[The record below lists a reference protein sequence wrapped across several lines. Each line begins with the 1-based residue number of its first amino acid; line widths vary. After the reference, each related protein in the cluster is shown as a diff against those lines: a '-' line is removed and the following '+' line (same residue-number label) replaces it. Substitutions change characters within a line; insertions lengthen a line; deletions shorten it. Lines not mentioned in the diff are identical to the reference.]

1 MSTTVLIGQEQET
14 PSVSQVEQKA
24 QRVSQVMPSVDL
36 CEIFKCISD
45 DKSLTLFNS
54 VALAQ
59 EKSDILISKLNMS
72 RKQFYAR
79 MERLSQNGLIMKRGG
94 RYNLTTMGKIVYHL
108 QNTIG
113 KAAEVN
119 RWKLTTIDT
128 LVTEASIPTNELHTM
143 VDNLIENNELRTI
156 VHQTLLPY
164 NH

>member
-1 MSTTVLIGQEQET
+1 MSTTVLLSQEQKVPNNT
-14 PSVSQVEQKA
+14 PH
-24 QRVSQVMPSVDL
+24 VMPSVDM

-54 VALAQ
+54 VALTQ
-59 EKSDILISKLNMS
+59 EKSELLISKLGMT

-79 MERLSQNGLIMKRGG
+79 IERLSQQGLITRKGG

-113 KAAEVN
+113 KAAEIN

-128 LVTEASIPTNELHTM
+128 LVNEAAIPTNELHTM
-143 VDNLIENNELRTI
+143 VDNLIENEELRTI
-156 VHQTLLPY
+156 VHHTLFPY

>member
-1 MSTTVLIGQEQET
+1 MSTTVLVSQEQKVPIT
-14 PSVSQVEQKA
+14 SH
-24 QRVSQVMPSVDL
+24 VMPSVDL

-59 EKSDILISKLNMS
+59 EKSDILISKLDMT

-94 RYNLTTMGKIVYHL
+94 RYNLTTMGKIVYHI

-119 RWKLTTIDT
+119 RWKLATIDT
-128 LVTEASIPTNELHTM
+128 LVNEAAIPTNELHTM

-164 NH
+164 SH

>member
-1 MSTTVLIGQEQET
+1 MSTTVLLSQEQKVPNNT
-14 PSVSQVEQKA
+14 PH
-24 QRVSQVMPSVDL
+24 VMPSVDM

-59 EKSDILISKLNMS
+59 EKSELLISKLGMT

-79 MERLSQNGLIMKRGG
+79 IERLSQQGLITRKGG

-113 KAAEVN
+113 KAAEIN

-128 LVTEASIPTNELHTM
+128 LVNEAAIPTNELHTM
-143 VDNLIENNELRTI
+143 VDNLIENEELRTI
-156 VHQTLLPY
+156 VHHTLFPY

>member
-1 MSTTVLIGQEQET
+1 MSTTVLLGQIR
-14 PSVSQVEQKA
+14 EQKLP
-24 QRVSQVMPSVDL
+24 STSHVMPSVDL

-59 EKSDILISKLNMS
+59 EKSDILISKLDMT

-94 RYNLTTMGKIVYHL
+94 RYNLTTMGKIVYHI

-119 RWKLTTIDT
+119 RWKLATIDT
-128 LVTEASIPTNELHTM
+128 LVNEAAIPTNELHTM

>member
-1 MSTTVLIGQEQET
+1 MSTTVLLGQIQEQKL
-14 PSVSQVEQKA
+14 PSTSH
-24 QRVSQVMPSVDL
+24 VMPSVDL

-59 EKSDILISKLNMS
+59 EKSDILISKLDMT

-128 LVTEASIPTNELHTM
+128 LVSEAAIPTNELHTM

>member
-1 MSTTVLIGQEQET
+1 MSTTVLLSQEQKVQNNT
-14 PSVSQVEQKA
+14 PH
-24 QRVSQVMPSVDL
+24 VMPSVDM

-59 EKSDILISKLNMS
+59 EKSELLISKLGMT

-79 MERLSQNGLIMKRGG
+79 IERLSQQGLITRKGG

-113 KAAEVN
+113 KAAEIN

-128 LVTEASIPTNELHTM
+128 LVNEAAIPTNELHTM
-143 VDNLIENNELRTI
+143 VDNLIENEELRTI
-156 VHQTLLPY
+156 VHHTLFPY

>member
-1 MSTTVLIGQEQET
+1 
-14 PSVSQVEQKA
+14 
-24 QRVSQVMPSVDL
+24 MPSVDM

-59 EKSDILISKLNMS
+59 EKSELLISKLGMT

-79 MERLSQNGLIMKRGG
+79 IERLSQQGLITRKGG

-113 KAAEVN
+113 KAAEIN

-128 LVTEASIPTNELHTM
+128 LVNEAAIPTNELHTM
-143 VDNLIENNELRTI
+143 VDNLIENEELRTI
-156 VHQTLLPY
+156 VHHTLFPY

>member
-1 MSTTVLIGQEQET
+1 MSTTVLLSQEQKV
-14 PSVSQVEQKA
+14 PNNISH
-24 QRVSQVMPSVDL
+24 VMPSVDL

-59 EKSDILISKLNMS
+59 EKSELLISKLGMT

-79 MERLSQNGLIMKRGG
+79 MERMSQQGLIYKKGG
-94 RYNLTTMGKIVYHL
+94 RYNLSTMGKIIYHL

-113 KAAEVN
+113 KAAEIN
-119 RWKLTTIDT
+119 RWKLSTIDT
-128 LVTEASIPTNELHTM
+128 LVSEASIPTNELHTM
-143 VDNLIENNELRTI
+143 VDKLIENDELRAL

>member
-1 MSTTVLIGQEQET
+1 MSTTVLLSQEQKV
-14 PSVSQVEQKA
+14 PNNIPH
-24 QRVSQVMPSVDL
+24 VMPSVDL

-59 EKSDILISKLNMS
+59 EKSELLISKLGMT

-79 MERLSQNGLIMKRGG
+79 MERMSQQGLIYKKGG
-94 RYNLTTMGKIVYHL
+94 RYNLSTMGKIIYHL

-113 KAAEVN
+113 KAAEIN
-119 RWKLTTIDT
+119 RWKLSTIDT
-128 LVTEASIPTNELHTM
+128 LVSEASIPTNELHTM
-143 VDNLIENNELRTI
+143 VDKLIENDELRAL

>member
-1 MSTTVLIGQEQET
+1 MSTTLLINQEREEPYNRQHQHVT
-14 PSVSQVEQKA
+14 
-24 QRVSQVMPSVDL
+24 PSVDL

-54 VALAQ
+54 VALVQ
-59 EKSDILISKLNMS
+59 EKSELLISKLGMT

-79 MERLSQNGLIMKRGG
+79 MERMSLQGLITKKGG
-94 RYNLTTMGKIVYHL
+94 RYNLTTMGKIIYHL

-113 KAAEVN
+113 KAAEIN
-119 RWKLTTIDT
+119 RWKLSTIDT
-128 LVTEASIPTNELHTM
+128 LVNEECIPTNELHTM
-143 VDNLIENNELRTI
+143 VDKLIENDELRTI

>member
-1 MSTTVLIGQEQET
+1 MSTTIL
-14 PSVSQVEQKA
+14 VSPERSKQHA
-24 QRVSQVMPSVDL
+24 IPSVDL
-36 CEIFKCISD
+36 SEIFKCISD

-59 EKSDILISKLNMS
+59 EKSELLISKLGMT

-79 MERLSQNGLIMKRGG
+79 IERLSQQGLITRKGG

-113 KAAEVN
+113 KAAEIN

-128 LVTEASIPTNELHTM
+128 LVNEAAIPTNELHTM
-143 VDNLIENNELRTI
+143 VDNLIENEELRTI
-156 VHQTLLPY
+156 VHHILFPY

>member
-1 MSTTVLIGQEQET
+1 MSTTVLL
-14 PSVSQVEQKA
+14 SQEQKA
-24 QRVSQVMPSVDL
+24 PNAPHVMPSVDL

-59 EKSDILISKLNMS
+59 EKSELLISKLGMT

-79 MERLSQNGLIMKRGG
+79 TERLLQQGLINRKGG
-94 RYNLTTMGKIVYHL
+94 RYNLTTMGKIIYHL

-113 KAAEVN
+113 KAAEIN
-119 RWKLTTIDT
+119 RWKLSTIDT
-128 LVTEASIPTNELHTM
+128 LVNEASIPTNELHTM
-143 VDNLIENNELRTI
+143 VDKLIENDELRAI

>member
-1 MSTTVLIGQEQET
+1 MSTTLLINQEREEPYNRQQQHVT
-14 PSVSQVEQKA
+14 
-24 QRVSQVMPSVDL
+24 PSVDL

-54 VALAQ
+54 VALVQ
-59 EKSDILISKLNMS
+59 EKSELLISKLGMT

-79 MERLSQNGLIMKRGG
+79 MERMSLQGLITKKGG
-94 RYNLTTMGKIVYHL
+94 RYNLTTMGKIIYHL

-113 KAAEVN
+113 KAAEIN
-119 RWKLTTIDT
+119 RWKLSTIDT
-128 LVTEASIPTNELHTM
+128 LVNEECIPTNELHTM
-143 VDNLIENNELRTI
+143 VDKLIENDELRTI

>member
-1 MSTTVLIGQEQET
+1 MSTTVLLSQEQKVPNNT
-14 PSVSQVEQKA
+14 PH
-24 QRVSQVMPSVDL
+24 VMPSVDM

-59 EKSDILISKLNMS
+59 EKSELLISKLGMT

-79 MERLSQNGLIMKRGG
+79 IERLSQQGLITRKGG

-113 KAAEVN
+113 KAAEIN

-128 LVTEASIPTNELHTM
+128 LVNEAAIPTNELHTM
-143 VDNLIENNELRTI
+143 VDNLIENEDLRTI
-156 VHQTLLPY
+156 VHHTLFPY